1 MGQAKPI
8 LPLVLMVED
17 DALQR
22 TSLSDLLEDE
32 HVEVLQCASAEA
44 AELLLDRYGE
54 AISLLLTD
62 VNLAGQM
69 TGIELARRAK
79 ARLPKLRIV
88 VMSGL
93 PSDVPSDLH
102 FIRKPFQPLDVL
114 RELLK

>member
-1 MGQAKPI
+1 MGQARPV
-8 LPLVLMVED
+8 LPLALVVED

-22 TSLSDLLEDE
+22 MSLSDLLEDE

-44 AELLLDRYGE
+44 AELLFDHYGE
-54 AISLLLTD
+54 AINLLLTD
-62 VNLAGQM
+62 VNLAGQR

-79 ARLPKLRIV
+79 ARFPKLQIV
-88 VMSGL
+88 VMSGR
-93 PSDVPSDLH
+93 PYDVPSDLH